1 MKTNPRQRK
10 SDSNPSRGEFEDFY
24 NEHYAAV
31 SRYVARRLPKSSHD
45 EVVAAAFVVAW
56 RKFASATGPSLA
68 WLYRIASYEVA
79 HERRRLGRQPQVAE
93 LNDLH
98 LIDIA
103 PLDEVIDVSR
113 AFSQLSESDAELLRL
128 VYWENLGRTEIAEVL
143 GVSVSTAN
151 VRHHR
156 ALGRLSGALHRL
168 ASVADSD
175 ESTIRPFKEIQ

>member
-1 MKTNPRQRK
+1 MKTNRRHRETA
-10 SDSNPSRGEFEDFY
+10 STPSRGEFEDFY

-31 SRYVARRLPKSSHD
+31 SRYVARRVPTRSHD
-45 EVVAAAFVVAW
+45 EVVAAVFVVAW
-56 RKFASATGPSLA
+56 RKFVSTASPSLA

-98 LIDIA
+98 LVDIA
-103 PLDEVIDVSR
+103 PLDEVIDVSL

-128 VYWENLGRTEIAEVL
+128 VYWENLGRIEIAEVL

-175 ESTIRPFKEIQ
+175 ESIFRPSKEI